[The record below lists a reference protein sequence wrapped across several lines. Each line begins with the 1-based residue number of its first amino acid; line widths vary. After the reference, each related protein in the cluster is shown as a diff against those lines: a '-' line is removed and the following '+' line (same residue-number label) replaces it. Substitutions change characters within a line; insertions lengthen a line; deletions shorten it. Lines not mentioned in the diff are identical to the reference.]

1 MVRFADIVKGKSQR
15 KIAKKP
21 VIKEVKEDKIRLSDF
36 ELFKTKE
43 KEFSKPQ
50 FIEDDKKISIAPHYQ
65 RFIKRA
71 TDIRENVKNHQIIN
85 ASPVLSDLH
94 YIITNNCIDD
104 CYEYAMSTP
113 GHYEEMLAHTV
124 DVTFGSLRIGKGMGY
139 DNKMILRLGIAAF
152 LENVGMYRIPDSIL
166 NKKGPL
172 EEREF
177 QIVKEHPKISY
188 EIISQMG
195 ERYKWLAKIALQTH
209 ERSDGSGY
217 PMGLKG
223 EDISE
228 FASIIGLT
236 ETYIALIKTRPYR
249 DKLAQPYAI
258 KFIIEDVKKLFP
270 IKILKVFFNE
280 ISLFPIHT
288 YVKLN
293 NNSVGRVKSTIQ
305 NMPLKP
311 TVELLFDSEKK
322 RLKNPKIIKLSENN
336 LLYITEI
343 LDEQDLF

>member
-1 MVRFADIVKGKSQR
+1 MVRFADIVKGNS
-15 KIAKKP
+15 KKTIDEKP
-21 VIKEVKEDKIRLSDF
+21 IIKEGKENKISLSDS
-36 ELFKTKE
+36 EVLKTKTKE
-43 KEFSKPQ
+43 LSKPQ
-50 FIEDDKKISIAPHYQ
+50 VIENDTKTSIAPYYKKL
-65 RFIKRA
+65 IKRA
-71 TDIRENVKNHQIIN
+71 MDIRDSVKNHKIIN

-94 YIITNNCIDD
+94 HIINNNYIND

-113 GHYEEMLAHTV
+113 ANYEDMLAHTV

-166 NKKGPL
+166 NKKGQL
-172 EEREF
+172 EEKEF
-177 QIVKEHPKISY
+177 HIVKEHPKVSY
-188 EIISQMG
+188 EIINQMG
-195 ERYKWLAKIALQTH
+195 EKYKWLAKVALQIH

-223 EDISE
+223 EEISE
-228 FASIIGLT
+228 LASIIGLM
-236 ETYIALIKTRPYR
+236 ETYIALIKNRPYR
-249 DKLAQPYAI
+249 EKLAQPYAI

-280 ISLFPIHT
+280 ISLFPVHT

-293 NNSVGRVKSTIQ
+293 NNSIGRVKSTIQ

-311 TVELLFDSEKK
+311 TIELLFDSEKK
-322 RLKNPKIIKLSENN
+322 RLKTPKIIKLSENN
-336 LLYITEI
+336 LLYITDI
-343 LDEQDLF
+343 MDEKDLH

>member
-1 MVRFADIVKGKSQR
+1 MVRFVDIVKGKSKK

-21 VIKEVKEDKIRLSDF
+21 IIKEVKEDKIRLSDF
-36 ELFKTKE
+36 ELLKTKE
-43 KEFSKPQ
+43 KKLSKPQ
-50 FIEDDKKISIAPHYQ
+50 VFEDDKKISIAPYYK

-71 TDIRENVKNHQIIN
+71 MDIRDSVKNHKTIN

-94 YIITNNCIDD
+94 HIIKNNYIDD
-104 CYEYAMSTP
+104 CYEYDMSTP
-113 GHYEEMLAHTV
+113 GTYEEILAHTV

-166 NKKGPL
+166 NKKGQL

-177 QIVKEHPKISY
+177 QLVREHPKISY
-188 EIISQMG
+188 EIIGQMG
-195 ERYKWLAKIALQTH
+195 EKYKWLAKVALQIH

-217 PMGLKG
+217 PMGLKK
-223 EDISE
+223 EEISE
-228 FASIIGLT
+228 LASIIGLM
-236 ETYIALIKTRPYR
+236 ETYIALIKNRPYR
-249 DKLAQPYAI
+249 EKLAQPYAI

-270 IKILKVFFNE
+270 IKILRVFFNE
-280 ISLFPIHT
+280 ISLFPVHT

-311 TVELLFDSEKK
+311 TIELLYDGEKK
-322 RLKNPKIIKLSENN
+322 RMKNPKIIKLSENN

-343 LDEQDLF
+343 MDEQDLH